1 MNDHRFIP
9 SVERNLYI
17 DLAAESANNFITL
30 GKSMQ
35 FGGQI
40 VATNLVCTD
49 KDGYIGVRGV
59 LGLPWRCPGDMAIF
73 KKLTAGKTVV
83 MGAETWATIPNGLPG
98 RVVVVI
104 NRTKTGRSDKD
115 PNVCYFKP
123 ERFGDM
129 DELKAFVE
137 EDFFILGGG
146 IIYAAYGSQADME
159 IVTKL
164 DINIHDYVD
173 LEENQLI
180 RYTGINTTKDAV
192 VQKLCGV
199 PINVGGKEQM
209 GSGNNPHAVVKGQT
223 CNLTVE
229 CRAAG

>member
-1 MNDHRFIP
+1 MHN
-9 SVERNLYI
+9 
-17 DLAAESANNFITL
+17 TL
-30 GKSMQ
+30 EQ
-35 FGGQI
+35 QELV
-40 VATNLVCTD
+40 VATLVSALKDFLFMGKEYLFKD
-49 KDGYIGVRGV
+49 KVAATNIACVEEDNVIGIKGQ
-59 LGLPWRCPGDMAIF
+59 LGLPWHCGTDLRIF
-73 KKLTAGKTVV
+73 KGLTKDKIVV

-104 NRTKTGRSDKD
+104 NRTKTGCSDKD

-129 DELKAFVE
+129 DELKAFIE
-137 EDFFILGGG
+137 EDFFIVGGG